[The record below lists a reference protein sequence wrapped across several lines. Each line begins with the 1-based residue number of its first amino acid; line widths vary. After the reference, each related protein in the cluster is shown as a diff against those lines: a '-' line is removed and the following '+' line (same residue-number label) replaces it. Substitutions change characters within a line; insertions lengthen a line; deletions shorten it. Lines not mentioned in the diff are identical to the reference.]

1 MSSFVVIS
9 LFIGG
14 FACSEFVEIGVVFDS
29 TALRNVSSNGF
40 SCNSSNNP
48 TSSHCLNKR
57 VGVGVWS

>member
-1 MSSFVVIS
+1 MSSFVDIS
-9 LFIGG
+9 VLIGG
-14 FACSEFVEIGVVFDS
+14 CACSKFVKIGVLFDS

-57 VGVGVWS
+57 VGVGV